1 MVVFRGLGG
10 LHIMASFV
18 NHRLGGTG
26 GGPSTGGHMRTT
38 GVQCSIRG
46 VWVVASCVMYLAI
59 SNASTNASPLVRLE
73 FLGGV
78 LHRGGHCSGFSLGL
92 LGLSCLE
99 QTLV

>member
-1 MVVFRGLGG
+1 MVVLRGLGG

-46 VWVVASCVMYLAI
+46 VLVVASCVMYFAI
-59 SNASTNASPLVRLE
+59 KMLPPMLVLW
-73 FLGGV
+73 LGW
-78 LHRGGHCSGFSLGL
+78 SS
-92 LGLSCLE
+92 
-99 QTLV
+99 